1 MKIALTGGHLSPALS
16 VIEKI
21 PKDWEVIFIGRKYI
35 FEGDKSIS
43 LEYNTIKN
51 LGIEFE
57 NLTTGRFQRKLTRDT
72 VPSLLKLPVGF
83 VNALRILS
91 KHKPDIILGFG
102 GYIQLPVIFAAFLM
116 RIPVVIHE
124 QTLEAGAANQICAK
138 FAKKICISW
147 ELSQKFFPKDKTV
160 LTGIPLRREVIEIS
174 KEKISTKKDT
184 PQVFITG
191 GSSGS
196 HFINKLV
203 EDSLEKLLIRYKVVH
218 QTGDSKKFNDFDRLE
233 SIRKSFPNELKK
245 NYTLEKFINPQHF
258 SRIMKDSDLIISR
271 AGINTVSE
279 ILYFN
284 KPCILIP
291 IPFAQK
297 NEQFKNSLFLKN
309 FGLAEI
315 IEQKNTTSNLFTQ
328 KITMMLNNQDDYR
341 NRKIEDLSFDK
352 AASTIIQI
360 LKKCTEEN

>member
-1 MKIALTGGHLSPALS
+1 MKIAITGGHLSPALS
-16 VIEKI
+16 VIEEI
-21 PKDWEVIFIGRKYI
+21 PKEWKIIFIGRKYI

-43 LEYNTIKN
+43 LEYDTIN
-51 LGIEFE
+51 DLGIEFE

-72 VPSLLKLPVGF
+72 IPSLIKLPTGF
-83 VNALRILS
+83 FTALKILH

-124 QTLEAGAANQICAK
+124 QTLEAGAANQISAK

-147 ELSQKFFPKDKTV
+147 ESSRKFFPKDKIV
-160 LTGIPLRREVIEIS
+160 FTGIPLRRKIIEIS
-174 KEKISTKKDT
+174 KEKISTKKDR
-184 PQVFITG
+184 PQIFITG

-196 HFINKLV
+196 HFINKLT
-203 EDSLEKLLIRYKVVH
+203 EDSLGEILVKYKVVH
-218 QTGDSKKFNDFDRLE
+218 QTGDSKKFNDFDRLNT
-233 SIRKSFPNELKK
+233 IRRTLSDELKE
-245 NYTLEKFINPQHF
+245 NYILKKFINPAEF
-258 SRIMKDSDLIISR
+258 PKVMKDSDLVISR

-309 FGLAEI
+309 LGLAEI
-315 IEQKNTTSNLFTQ
+315 IEQKNATSNLLTQ
-328 KITMMLNNQDDYR
+328 KIKMMLNNQDNYKTK
-341 NRKIEDLSFDK
+341 KIEDLSFDK
-352 AASTIIQI
+352 AASTIVEI
-360 LKKCTEEN
+360 LKKCAEKN

>member
-16 VIEKI
+16 IIEEI
-21 PKDWEVIFIGRKYI
+21 PKEWKVIFIGRKYN

-43 LEYNTIKN
+43 LEYNIIKE

-57 NLTTGRFQRKLTRDT
+57 NLTTGRFQRKLTRNT
-72 VPSLLKLPVGF
+72 IPSLFKLPTGF
-83 VNALRILS
+83 FTALKILH
-91 KHKPDIILGFG
+91 KHQPDIILGFG
-102 GYIQLPVIFAAFLM
+102 GYIQLPVIFAAFFM

-124 QTLEAGAANQICAK
+124 QTLEVGAANQISAR

-147 ELSQKFFPKDKTV
+147 ESSRKFFPKDKTV
-160 LTGIPLRREVIEIS
+160 LTGIPLRKQTIEIG
-174 KEKISTKKDT
+174 KDKDLIKKDN

-196 HFINKLV
+196 HFINKLT
-203 EDSLEKLLIRYKVVH
+203 EDSLGGILVKYKIVH

-233 SIRKSFPNELKK
+233 KIKKTFPDELKR
-245 NYTLEKFINPQHF
+245 NYILTKFINPAEF
-258 SRIMKDSDLIISR
+258 SKAMKESDLVISR

-309 FGLAEI
+309 LGLAEI
-315 IEQKNTTSNLFTQ
+315 IEQKNATSNLLTQ
-328 KITMMLNNQDDYR
+328 KINIMLNNQDNY
-341 NRKIEDLSFDK
+341 KTKKFEDLSFEK
-352 AASTIIQI
+352 AASTIIEI
-360 LKKCTEEN
+360 LKKCAEEN